1 MDYRAQK
8 ERNAYS
14 HLIISAPLDTER
26 VFFIKGLALRA
37 YTLSPSTSP
46 FWEGFF
52 KR

>member
-46 FWEGFF
+46 FL
-52 KR
+52 